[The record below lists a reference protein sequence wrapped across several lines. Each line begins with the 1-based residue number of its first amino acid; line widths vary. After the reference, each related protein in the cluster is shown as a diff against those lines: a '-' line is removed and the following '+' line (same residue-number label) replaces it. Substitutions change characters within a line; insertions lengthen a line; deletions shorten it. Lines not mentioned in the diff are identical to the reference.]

1 MPSCSR
7 KSASYLVLTL
17 KTFESEVLYCLTF
30 SQGSSLKPGKTQEKH
45 DITRSHAHGRER
57 LNSERSFQEERTL
70 SGVNK
75 RVKFS
80 DEDNA
85 LLLKL
90 KGEGLSWK
98 EIAENFPERSKG
110 TLQVHYGTKLKP
122 RSDAPKR
129 AKKRWRS
136 K

>member
-45 DITRSHAHGRER
+45 DITKSRAHGRER

-70 SGVNK
+70 SGVNEK
-75 RVKFS
+75 VKFS

-90 KGEGLSWK
+90 KGEDLSWK
-98 EIAENFPERSKG
+98 EIAENFPESKG
-110 TLQVHYGTKLKP
+110 TLQVHYSTKLKP
-122 RSDAPKR
+122 RSDTPKR
-129 AKKRWRS
+129 AKKRRRS